1 MNHRP
6 SPKPDNAMS
15 VWGPANS
22 DHPLKWEHAWGGGS
36 VISLEEAREV
46 SILECSQDDQNRHSR
61 KVFKADNTE
70 AKAVRIIQCLRTR
83 VSAES
88 AGWPE
93 ANGANGLNKRMVAFS
108 LETCTFQGLKP
119 SE

>member
-46 SILECSQDDQNRHSR
+46 SILECSQDD
-61 KVFKADNTE
+61 
-70 AKAVRIIQCLRTR
+70 
-83 VSAES
+83 
-88 AGWPE
+88 
-93 ANGANGLNKRMVAFS
+93 
-108 LETCTFQGLKP
+108 
-119 SE
+119 